1 MPTLAGIFIG
11 HMLILGEYAGI
22 KPWCW
27 RPMADK
33 TMHWVSMFI
42 QTQTVLHG
50 MAEAVVGSLILKLGD
65 ALVNEVVELAGP
77 CSDWRDML

>member
-1 MPTLAGIFIG
+1 
-11 HMLILGEYAGI
+11 
-22 KPWCW
+22 
-27 RPMADK
+27 MADK